1 MFNKKLIIVFSL
13 VLVSIT
19 ILTNAKKPNQST
31 KVSPSDSASELKTQ
45 FLAQEII
52 SINKVTLVNFWA
64 SWCIPCLSE
73 LPALNRLYELK
84 KELGFNV
91 VGVNTDYEN
100 QKMVSGK
107 IIKEYGLKFV
117 NQLDKDGELV
127 NAFKIVGI
135 PTSLLIQDGVVVRE
149 IKGEFDFNSPDFLSS
164 LDNLLAK

>member
-1 MFNKKLIIVFSL
+1 MFNKKVIIFFSFI
-13 VLVSIT
+13 LVSIT
-19 ILTNAKKPNQST
+19 ILTNAKKPNQKT
-31 KVSPSDSASELKTQ
+31 QVSPSESASEVKTQ
-45 FLAQEII
+45 FLAQEIV

-84 KELGFNV
+84 KELGFSV

-100 QKMVSGK
+100 QKEVSKK

-117 NQLDKDGELV
+117 NKLDREGELV
-127 NAFKIVGI
+127 DAFKIVGI
-135 PTSLLIQDGVVVRE
+135 PTSLLIKDGVVIRE
-149 IKGEFDFNSPDFLSS
+149 IKGEFDFNSPEFLSS